1 MGGGGEHL
9 APPPLCS
16 PRRILYGATE
26 SLDAGPTDGVRA
38 PSILLFAL
46 EGQRAVLEAASL
58 LPASPLLGAAP
69 RGDGH
74 PVLVLPGFTA
84 GDESTMVLRFYLR
97 RLGYWV
103 HGWRLGRNFGFDG
116 HRGRVHWGLARRIEE
131 LVDKHDKQKLSLV
144 GWSLGGI
151 YAREIARAVP
161 DRVRQVITLGSPFA
175 GAGRGS
181 NVDRL
186 YKALTGGDLRRPD
199 PELLARICEPP
210 PVPSTAI
217 FSRSDG
223 VAHWRACLERPAPHT
238 DNIEVRGS
246 HCGLGFNPVVLYAIA
261 DRLAQPEGE
270 WRPFSREGWRRF
282 VYR

>member
-1 MGGGGEHL
+1 MEADPVDGL
-9 APPPLCS
+9 QPP
-16 PRRILYGATE
+16 
-26 SLDAGPTDGVRA
+26 SL
-38 PSILLFAL
+38 LLFAL

-58 LPASPLLGAAP
+58 LPASPLLGLAP
-69 RGDGH
+69 TGDGH

-84 GDESTMVLRFYLR
+84 GDESTVVLRFYLR

-116 HRGRVHWGLARRIEE
+116 HRGRIDRGLAHRLEE
-131 LVDKHDKQKLSLV
+131 LAERHGKRISLV

-151 YAREIARAVP
+151 YAREIARAIP
-161 DRVRQVITLGSPFA
+161 ERIRQVITLGSPFA
-175 GAGRGS
+175 GEGRSS

-186 YKALTGGDLRRPD
+186 YRALTGGSLRRPN
-199 PELLARICEPP
+199 PELLARLPEPP

-217 FSRSDG
+217 YSRTDG

-246 HCGLGFNPVVLYAIA
+246 HCGLGFNPAVLYAIA
-261 DRLAQPEGE
+261 DRLAQPDGE
-270 WRPFSREGWRRF
+270 WRPFARDGWRRF
-282 VYR
+282 IYR

>member
-1 MGGGGEHL
+1 V
-9 APPPLCS
+9 
-16 PRRILYGATE
+16 
-26 SLDAGPTDGVRA
+26 DAYPADGVRP

-46 EGQRAVLEAASL
+46 EGQRAFLEAASL
-58 LPASPLLGAAP
+58 LPASPLLSRAP

-84 GDESTMVLRFYLR
+84 GDESTIALRFYLR
-97 RLGYWV
+97 RLGYWA
-103 HGWRLGRNFGFDG
+103 HGWRLGRNFGFNG
-116 HRGRVHWGLARRIEE
+116 NRGRIENGLARRIEE
-131 LVDKHDKQKLSLV
+131 LSERHGRKLSLV

-161 DRVRQVITLGSPFA
+161 DRIRQVITLGSPFA
-175 GAGRGS
+175 GRGRGS
-181 NVDRL
+181 NVRRI
-186 YKALTGGDLRRPD
+186 YETVTGRKVRDHD
-199 PELLARICEPP
+199 PEVLARLHEPP

-217 FSRSDG
+217 FSRTDG
-223 VAHWRACLERPAPHT
+223 VAHWQACLERPSPRT

-270 WRPFSREGWRRF
+270 WRPFARDGWRRVF
-282 VYR
+282 YV